1 MPLSK
6 TFVNDCNEDISLF
19 LPRRERF
26 VTSSNQLDPLN
37 CWNIYFAL
45 WTQTGTVTSRLSHY
59 KGCKHV
65 PPNFLKDYIWVTST
79 SFFIICGN
87 DKMYKGQKQ
96 KRLPMLRSE
105 LFFHA
110 KFTKKKLTWWTCHEV
125 VNLNPA
131 LKNKV
136 SFVCDD
142 TCDTPGLGRGE
153 YSSNI
158 RVKESR
164 WGFQTLTQFRTTK
177 TLKIHTLFRTNAKM
191 KAVLF

>member
-26 VTSSNQLDPLN
+26 VTSSNQLDPLK
-37 CWNIYFAL
+37 
-45 WTQTGTVTSRLSHY
+45 TVETSISPFGPRQEQS
-59 KGCKHV
+59 
-65 PPNFLKDYIWVTST
+65 PQDWVTTRGANTYCQTSSKIIFEWHQQVFSLFLAMT
-79 SFFIICGN
+79 KCIRDKSKSVCLCCELNSFFIRN
-87 DKMYKGQKQ
+87 
-96 KRLPMLRSE
+96 LR
-105 LFFHA
+105 
-110 KFTKKKLTWWTCHEV
+110 KKLTWWTCHEV

-142 TCDTPGLGRGE
+142 TCGIPGLGRGE

-164 WGFQTLTQFRTTK
+164 WGFETLTQFRTTK

>member
-6 TFVNDCNEDISLF
+6 TFINDCNEDIFVF
-19 LPRRERF
+19 LPGRERF
-26 VTSSNQLDPLN
+26 VTSSNQRDPLI

-45 WTQTGTVTSRLSHY
+45 WTQTRTVKLPQRLYLRDNNKVFSLFVAMT
-59 KGCKHV
+59 KCIRDKSKSV
-65 PPNFLKDYIWVTST
+65 CRCCELN
-79 SFFIICGN
+79 SFFMRN
-87 DKMYKGQKQ
+87 
-96 KRLPMLRSE
+96 LR
-105 LFFHA
+105 
-110 KFTKKKLTWWTCHEV
+110 KKKLTWWTCHEV

-142 TCDTPGLGRGE
+142 KCGTPGLGRGE

-191 KAVLF
+191 KVVFL

>member
-1 MPLSK
+1 M
-6 TFVNDCNEDISLF
+6 
-19 LPRRERF
+19 
-26 VTSSNQLDPLN
+26 
-37 CWNIYFAL
+37 
-45 WTQTGTVTSRLSHY
+45 H
-59 KGCKHV
+59 
-65 PPNFLKDYIWVTST
+65 
-79 SFFIICGN
+79 
-87 DKMYKGQKQ
+87 KGQKQ
-96 KRLPMLRSE
+96 KRLPMLRTE
-105 LFFHA
+105 LFFQA
-110 KFTKKKLTWWTCHEV
+110 KFTKKKLTWSTCHEV

-142 TCDTPGLGRGE
+142 TCGTPGLGRGE

-164 WGFQTLTQFRTTK
+164 WGFETLTQFRTTK